1 MSQQHN
7 QPTPS
12 INTGNV
18 RAQFDK
24 FSEHWQPHVIATL
37 NNQHVRVAKI
47 QGEFVWHNHA
57 DEDEMFYVVR
67 GSMVL
72 EFRDTTIEL
81 SEGDYCVVPR
91 GVEHRPVAKTETWI
105 MLFEPATTINTG
117 DVESEITLRELPEL

>member
-1 MSQQHN
+1 ML
-7 QPTPS
+7 QPDSNSAPS

-18 RAQFDK
+18 HAQFDQI
-24 FSEHWQPHVIATL
+24 SAHWRPHVIATL

-47 QGEFVWHNHA
+47 LGEFVWHNHA

-67 GSMVL
+67 GSMII

-91 GVEHRPVAKTETWI
+91 GVEHRPVAKTEAWI

-117 DVESEITLRELPEL
+117 NVRTDLTILDL